1 MVLFGSEPRHPN
13 LHYKS
18 PSFTRVLGGTGRALH
33 ILRPPLLRWEDGA
46 GGSSWL
52 APHSP
57 RGKQPKASRKKP
69 PCKSSSSE
77 LEWRGEGKSLV
88 SEAGAGERALHGGIC
103 FSCHGSEGIHSPTCL
118 SPAPPG
124 LPPSCPGPSTPF

>member
-77 LEWRGEGKSLV
+77 LEWRREGKSLV